1 MMRYYQAITLF
12 ILLMISKSYFYLL
25 TTLLLLI
32 NSLLAIQANAQSQPT
47 RIPTPEISEEAK
59 EICPPPALSRLQ
71 RHIVAPGET
80 LETIAQ
86 QYNLIPPTLL
96 AFNRVL
102 QQQQPE
108 VGTEIVIPPY
118 NGIAVKIPTGKT
130 WKDVAENYNIR
141 ADALYEVNGCPE
153 TLDQKAPEIVFLP
166 GVNWSPGRK
175 LPPKMSSLIGY
186 PLPFAA
192 RVVLGYG
199 WLLHPIRNQVVFHSG
214 LDLIA
219 NIGTPVFSVG
229 KGIVAFAGK
238 QGNYGNLVVINHA
251 AGKQTRYAHLDTINV
266 KTGDQVEQAD
276 FLGTVGKSGQPDF
289 QEAHL
294 HFEIR
299 YNSPAGWVAENPNSY
314 LEVVFQ

>member
-1 MMRYYQAITLF
+1 MLPMTSPSWF
-12 ILLMISKSYFYLL
+12 PHL
-25 TTLLLLI
+25 TTLLCLI
-32 NSLLAIQANAQSQPT
+32 NPLLAIQTNAQPQPT
-47 RIPTPEISEEAK
+47 RIPTPPVSEEAK
-59 EICPPPALSRLQ
+59 DVCPPPALSRLQ
-71 RHIVAPGET
+71 RHTIAPGET
-80 LETIAQ
+80 IETIAQ

-102 QQQQPE
+102 QQGQPP

-118 NGIAVKIPTGKT
+118 NGIAVKIPSGKT
-130 WKDVAENYNIR
+130 WKNVAENYNIR
-141 ADALYEVNGCPE
+141 ADALYEVNGCPQ
-153 TLDQKAPEIVFLP
+153 TLNQLAPEVVFLP

-175 LPPKMSSLIGY
+175 IPPQISSLKGY

-219 NIGTPVFSVG
+219 DNDTPVFSVG
-229 KGIVAFAGK
+229 EGIVAFAGE

-251 AGKQTRYAHLDTINV
+251 AGKQTRYAHLETINV
-266 KTGDQVEQAD
+266 KTGQKVEQGEI
-276 FLGTVGKSGQPDF
+276 LGTVGKTGQPDVE
-289 QEAHL
+289 EAHL

-299 YNSPAGWVAENPNSY
+299 YNSPLGWVAENPNSY
-314 LEVVFQ
+314 IQVVFR

>member
-1 MMRYYQAITLF
+1 
-12 ILLMISKSYFYLL
+12 MISQFYFSLL
-25 TTLLLLI
+25 TALLLWI
-32 NSLLAIQANAQSQPT
+32 DPLLAMQANAQSQPT
-47 RIPTPEISEEAK
+47 SIPAPEISEEAK

-71 RHIVAPGET
+71 RHTIAPGET
-80 LETIAQ
+80 IESIAQ

-102 QQQQPE
+102 QQEQPK

-118 NGIAVKIPTGKT
+118 NGIAVKIPSGKT

-141 ADALYEVNGCPE
+141 ADALYEANGCPE
-153 TLDQKAPEIVFLP
+153 TLDQQAPEIVFLP

-175 LPPKMSSLIGY
+175 LPPQMSSLKGY
-186 PLPFAA
+186 PLPFDA
-192 RVVLGYG
+192 RVILGYG

-219 NIGTPVFSVG
+219 ERGTPVFSVG
-229 KGIVAFAGK
+229 EGIVAFAGK

-251 AGKQTRYAHLDTINV
+251 GGKQTRYAHLDTINV
-266 KTGDQVEQAD
+266 QTGEKVKQAD
-276 FLGTVGKSGQPDF
+276 FLGTVGQTGEPDF
-289 QEAHL
+289 EEAHL

-299 YNSPAGWVAENPNSY
+299 YNSPFGWVAENPNSY
-314 LEVVFQ
+314 IEVVFQ